1 MGWVPNQPDFAAFR
15 PGGMSWQKVWRNGSN
30 ELLPD
35 ASEREP
41 GPGSEGDKRGGE
53 ITRKGTLS
61 VPSAGSSRLGRVGA
75 VKYNQSFL
83 DAGYDFEQ

>member
-1 MGWVPNQPDFAAFR
+1 
-15 PGGMSWQKVWRNGSN
+15 MSGQKVWRNGSN

-35 ASEREP
+35 ASQAGAQPWVRRRQARQGNLEER
-41 GPGSEGDKRGGE
+41 DF
-53 ITRKGTLS
+53 
-61 VPSAGSSRLGRVGA
+61 SAPVTGSSRLGRVGA